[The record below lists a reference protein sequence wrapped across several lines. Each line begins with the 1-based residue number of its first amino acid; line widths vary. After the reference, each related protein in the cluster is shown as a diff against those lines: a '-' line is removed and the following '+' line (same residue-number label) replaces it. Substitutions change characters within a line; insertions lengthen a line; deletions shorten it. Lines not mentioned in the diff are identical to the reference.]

1 MNRTKLLSAVLVG
14 LAVALQALLIYE
26 RPPDLAS
33 YYQPVLQGLLAAL
46 SALGINAG
54 VRRM

>member
-1 MNRTKLLSAVLVG
+1 MNRTKLLSAVLTG
-14 LAVALQALLIYE
+14 LAVFLTALLVYQVPPEPSAYFQPALQGI
-26 RPPDLAS
+26 
-33 YYQPVLQGLLAAL
+33 LAAL